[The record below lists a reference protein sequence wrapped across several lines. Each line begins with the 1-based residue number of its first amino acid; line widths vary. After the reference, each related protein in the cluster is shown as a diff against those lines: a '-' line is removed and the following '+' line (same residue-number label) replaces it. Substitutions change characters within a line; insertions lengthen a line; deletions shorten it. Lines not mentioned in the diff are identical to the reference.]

1 MAVGSLYSA
10 ELFKR
15 NDKTKSAM
23 QACES
28 ELLMTCKAIKKING
42 AFACC

>member
-1 MAVGSLYSA
+1 MVVGSLYSA
-10 ELFKR
+10 ELFKK
-15 NDKTKSAM
+15 NDKTKGAM

-28 ELLMTCKAIKKING
+28 ELLMTCRAIKTING